1 MRNTQLYEVAKQHVP
16 VQEQLMSCISPKF
29 QLTVIH
35 EEVTYLNTLDEKILS
50 YHETVLVLVKAKN

>member
-1 MRNTQLYEVAKQHVP
+1 
-16 VQEQLMSCISPKF
+16 MSCISPKF

-50 YHETVLVLVKAKN
+50 YHETVLVLEIKYNPLPR